1 MQNEEFERVKNWN
14 MKNRIVAPEV
24 AAQMVENGMIIGTG
38 GGPVFGYPKSF
49 FSALAERGK
58 KENIKIDLWSASL
71 LGEEIDGRLSEN
83 GMNRKRLGSIGTPSF
98 RKLVNKGEVEFLD
111 VRSSLFPQ
119 SVRSGV
125 LGNIDLAVIKANS
138 ITEKGFIV
146 PSIVIN
152 DIPAYVEKADSVVVE
167 IDKFISGDITGIHDI
182 YTLDP
187 PIRRNP
193 IPIYR
198 TGDRI
203 GKPYIQV
210 DPDKIKYIIECEIP
224 DSASSPAILDEPS
237 KRIAHHLL
245 DFFEEEVQKGK
256 LPPNLFPIEIG
267 LGATADAVLQQF
279 VHSKFQNLEF
289 YSATLNDG
297 ILGLIDA
304 GKVRAASGTGLLLS
318 TQGLKKL
325 CEDIE
330 KYMKYIILRPIDISN
345 APEVINR
352 LGVIAINTAIEIDIF
367 GHINSSHISGIN
379 IMAGIGGTPEF
390 ASNGFLSIFMATSTT
405 KNGTISSIVPF
416 VPHCDI
422 PEHMVDVVVTENG
435 IADLRGLSPRERAS
449 QVIKQCA
456 HPDYQSLLFKY
467 FNDAKN
473 HIGGHEPQ
481 DLEKPFPFHLQ
492 FARTGTMKNEGIIK
506 NKK

>member
-1 MQNEEFERVKNWN
+1 LGEEVDGYLS
-14 MKNRIVAPEV
+14 
-24 AAQMVENGMIIGTG
+24 QNGMI
-38 GGPVFGYPKSF
+38 
-49 FSALAERGK
+49 
-58 KENIKIDLWSASL
+58 
-71 LGEEIDGRLSEN
+71 
-83 GMNRKRLGSIGTPSF
+83 RKRLGSIGTPSF
-98 RKLVNKGEVEFLD
+98 RKLINQGEIEFLD
-111 VRSSLFPQ
+111 TRSSAFPQ
-119 SVRSGV
+119 VIRSGV

-138 ITEKGFIV
+138 ITEEGFIV

-193 IPIYR
+193 IPIYA

-318 TQGLKKL
+318 SQGVKKL
-325 CEDIE
+325 CGDLA
-330 KYMKYIILRPIDISN
+330 KYREYLILRPIDISN
-345 APEVINR
+345 SPEVINR
-352 LGVIAINTAIEIDIF
+352 LGVIGINTAIEIDIF
-367 GHINSSHISGIN
+367 GHVNSSHISGVD

-390 ASNGFLSIFMATSTT
+390 AANGFLSVFMSTSIT
-405 KNGTISSIVPF
+405 KNGAISSIVPL
-416 VPHCDI
+416 VSHCDI

-435 IADLRGLSPRERAS
+435 IADLRGLSPRERAPL
-449 QVIKQCA
+449 IINRCA
-456 HPDYQSLLFKY
+456 HPDFRPLLTKY
-467 FNDAKN
+467 YNEARN
-473 HIGGHEPQ
+473 HVGGHEPH
-481 DLEKPFPFHLQ
+481 DLKKAFSFHL
-492 FARTGTMKNEGIIK
+492 RHGETGSMKE
-506 NKK
+506 